1 MTAPTNQW
9 KLGLFVVSGV
19 VIGLVT
25 IMFLAGRA
33 LQKESVRY
41 TSFFDEAVTGLN
53 TGSPVSYRGV
63 TIGNVS
69 EINIAT
75 DRRHVEIAYDL
86 AVDDLERLGLIASEG
101 RRTQINIPP
110 DLRVQV
116 GSSGVTGTKYLQLDF
131 FRDQTHPRPELPFDV
146 PENYIPATPS
156 TFKSLESSV
165 MQAADQIPVVAKQ
178 LESIL
183 RQVNEIVTE
192 VHEQKLPTH
201 AAGTLSSASALLSLM
216 HKKLESV
223 SIDQLSDEARATFAR
238 ANATL
243 ARADALLER
252 AGSEQGLLR
261 SVERA
266 SDAVGDV
273 AVSANDA
280 VVDVATT
287 MRELRATIDAVR
299 LLAEALE
306 RDSDMLVKGRAKT
319 AP

>member
-1 MTAPTNQW
+1 M
-9 KLGLFVVSGV
+9 
-19 VIGLVT
+19 
-25 IMFLAGRA
+25 
-33 LQKESVRY
+33 
-41 TSFFDEAVTGLN
+41 
-53 TGSPVSYRGV
+53 
-63 TIGNVS
+63 S

-75 DRRHVEIAYDL
+75 DRRHVEIEYDL
-86 AVDDLERLGLIASEG
+86 AVDDLQRLGLIVGEG
-101 RRTQINIPP
+101 RTAQISIPP

-146 PENYIPATPS
+146 PDNYIPATPS

-165 MQAADQIPVVAKQ
+165 MQAADQLPIVARQ

-183 RQVNEIVTE
+183 GQVNEIVTA
-192 VHEQKLPTH
+192 VHKEKLPQQ
-201 AAGTLSSASALLSLM
+201 AAATLQSASTLLALM
-216 HKKLESV
+216 HQKLESMPV
-223 SIDQLSDEARATFAR
+223 DKLSDEARTMFAR
-238 ANATL
+238 ANTTL

-273 AVSANDA
+273 AVTANDA
-280 VVDVATT
+280 VTDVATT

-299 LLAEALE
+299 LLADALE
-306 RDSDMLVKGRAKT
+306 RDSDMLVKGRAK
-319 AP
+319 ASP